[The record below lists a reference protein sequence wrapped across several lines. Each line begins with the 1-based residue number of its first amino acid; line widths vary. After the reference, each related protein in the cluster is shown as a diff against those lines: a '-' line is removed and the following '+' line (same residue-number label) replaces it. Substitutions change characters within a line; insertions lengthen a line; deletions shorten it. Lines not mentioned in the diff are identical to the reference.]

1 MYMPESSH
9 DDDPLISKIRH
20 LKHSAPTEG
29 PPGGKPARDA
39 VGDDLAEPAPA
50 RPSGSAIPKF
60 DIKPPA
66 RPARPRKRHR
76 FLVFTF
82 MLFVVSPIVLA
93 AYYLWAHAADQY
105 ASRVGFSV
113 RTEEQSSAIELLG
126 GITELSGSSSSDT
139 DILFAYLS
147 SQELVTRVDQNV
159 DLRGIW
165 SRVSTEQDPIFAFDP
180 SGTIEDLL
188 AHWDRK
194 ISIIYDSST
203 GLIDLEI
210 LAFEPQDALR
220 VAEAILAECTAM
232 INGLSRIAQ
241 EDSIRFTREELTGS
255 VERLKTARRA
265 LTQFRNRTQIVDPSI
280 DTQNQMGLLVTLQQQ
295 LAEALIDHDLLQD
308 TTREN
313 DPRITQAKRRIEV
326 IEARIT
332 SERGNLGLGAEGE
345 SGDAFANLVGEYE
358 GLIVDREFAEA
369 AYVAALAAHDSAL
382 AEVRKQSRYL
392 AAHVKPTLAQKAQF
406 PKRALLLALV
416 AAFSFFAWSILCLV
430 YYSLRDRS

>member
-1 MYMPESSH
+1 MPDSSQ
-9 DDDPLISKIRH
+9 DDAQLIGKIRH
-20 LKHSAPTEG
+20 LKHSAQSG
-29 PPGGKPARDA
+29 AAPAGA
-39 VGDDLAEPAPA
+39 AAGVDLSEPAPA
-50 RPSGSAIPKF
+50 RPVGPDIPKF
-60 DIKPPA
+60 NIKPPA
-66 RPARPRKRHR
+66 KPARPRKRHR

-82 MLFVVSPIVLA
+82 MLLVVSPIVLV
-93 AYYLWAHAADQY
+93 AYYLWTQAADQY
-105 ASRVGFSV
+105 ASRVAFSV

-147 SQELVTRVDQNV
+147 SQELVSRVDQRV
-159 DLRGIW
+159 DLRTVW
-165 SRVSTEQDPIFAFDP
+165 SRISIEQDPIFAFDP
-180 SGTIEDLL
+180 EGTIEDLQE
-188 AHWDRK
+188 HWERK

-203 GLIDLEI
+203 GLIDLEV
-210 LAFEPQDALR
+210 LAFDPQDALR
-220 VAEAILAECTAM
+220 VAQAILDECTAM
-232 INGLSRIAQ
+232 INSLSRIAQ
-241 EDSIRFTREELTGS
+241 EDSIRFTREELAS
-255 VERLKTARRA
+255 AVERLKTARRA

-326 IEARIT
+326 IEGRIS
-332 SERGNLGLGAEGE
+332 SERGNLGLGVDGE
-345 SGDAFANLVGEYE
+345 SGEAFANLVGEYE

-369 AYVAALAAHDSAL
+369 AYVAALAAHDLAL

-392 AAHVKPTLAQKAQF
+392 AAHVKPTLAERAQF
-406 PKRALLLALV
+406 PKRELILALSAV
-416 AAFSFFAWSILCLV
+416 FCFFTWSILCLV

>member
-1 MYMPESSH
+1 MAEGSQEEAQ
-9 DDDPLISKIRH
+9 LISRIRH
-20 LKHSAPTEG
+20 LKHSAPVEAQPRVVAPHVVSG
-29 PPGGKPARDA
+29 A
-39 VGDDLAEPAPA
+39 DLAEPAPP
-50 RPSGSAIPKF
+50 RPAGPVIPQF
-60 DIKPPA
+60 DIRPPA
-66 RPARPRKRHR
+66 RRAKPRKRHR

-93 AYYLWAHAADQY
+93 SYYLWTQAADQY
-105 ASRVGFSV
+105 ASRVAFSV
-113 RTEEQSSAIELLG
+113 RTEEQTSAIELLG

-147 SQELVTRVDQNV
+147 SQELVSQVDQKIG
-159 DLRGIW
+159 LREVW
-165 SRVSTEQDPIFAFDP
+165 SRVSIEQDPIFAFDP
-180 SGTIEDLL
+180 AGTIEDLQD
-188 AHWDRK
+188 HWERK

-203 GLIDLEI
+203 GLIELEV
-210 LAFEPQDALR
+210 LAFDPQDALR
-220 VAEAILAECTAM
+220 VAQAILAECTAM

-241 EDSIRFTREELTGS
+241 EDSIRFTREELANS
-255 VERLKTARRA
+255 VERLKVSRRA

-326 IEARIT
+326 IEERIS
-332 SERGNLGLGAEGE
+332 SERGNLGLGVDGE

-392 AAHVKPTLAQKAQF
+392 AAHVKPTLAQRAEF
-406 PKRALLLALV
+406 PKRELTLALI
-416 AAFSFFAWSILCLV
+416 ALFSFFTWSILSLV
-430 YYSLRDRS
+430 YYSVRDRS